1 MNGTVAL
8 FLLFYFLLFA
18 ESTEALHP
26 QGVWKAQWARNSWPG
41 GRDSPRRSSEEG
53 RSFLMKLTEKRDSVL
68 ITYIVLVLLLE
79 LDCFSSGGAHAC
91 TVKRRAGER
100 GGCVKHTAERET
112 HRFIMESKL
121 TLRL

>member
-68 ITYIVLVLLLE
+68 ITYTVLAACAFV
-79 LDCFSSGGAHAC
+79 GAGLFFFGRSPRVHC
-91 TVKRRAGER
+91 QEESRRAR
-100 GGCVKHTAERET
+100 GLC
-112 HRFIMESKL
+112 
-121 TLRL
+121 